1 MSAQRER
8 ARDAIGSAMRTSEEV
23 LCATG
28 RVVVIAAEDVAALKA
43 LAATNVRERSRLCAH
58 HDNDSPVHEM
68 FIVHS
73 IGAYV
78 RPHKHLDKPESFHVI
93 EGRVDVVLY
102 DEQGSPADVIRMG
115 DYASGLPFFYRI
127 ADATYHTLLI
137 RSPVLVFHEVTSG
150 PFDRAATIF
159 APWSPAESEVA
170 AVASFMT
177 NLQSSVQA
185 DM

>member
-1 MSAQRER
+1 MRDTIGR
-8 ARDAIGSAMRTSEEV
+8 ALRTSEEV

-28 RVVVIAAEDVAALKA
+28 SVVVVGAEEVAALKA

-58 HDNDSPVHEM
+58 HDNDNPVHEM

-78 RPHKHLDKPESFHVI
+78 RPHKHLGKPESFHVI

-102 DEQGSPADVIRMG
+102 GEQGSVTEVIQMG
-115 DYASGLPFFYRI
+115 DYASGLPFYYRI

-159 APWSPAESEVA
+159 APWSPAESDGA
-170 AVASFMT
+170 AVGLFMT
-177 NLQSSVQA
+177 NLQNSVQA
-185 DM
+185 DK